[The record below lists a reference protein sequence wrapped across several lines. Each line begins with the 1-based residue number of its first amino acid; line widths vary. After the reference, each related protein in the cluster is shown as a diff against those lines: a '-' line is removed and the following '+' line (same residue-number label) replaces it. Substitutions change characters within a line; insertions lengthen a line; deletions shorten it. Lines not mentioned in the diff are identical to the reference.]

1 MLKALLGAFAL
12 VFVANGAIAF
22 DARPAAPSVGI
33 EQTTTKSYIS
43 QYGGQT
49 STQYYL
55 YTNVI
60 PLGKTVIMVYNGNSI
75 NAYVAGT
82 ITNPIPG
89 VAVQVSAGIKNHYGW
104 GNTHYTA
111 AYTWF

>member
-43 QYGGQT
+43 IYYGDT
-49 STQYYL
+49 SSSLRLWTS
-55 YTNVI
+55 VI
-60 PLGKTVIMVYNGNSI
+60 PVGKYVLCVYNGHT
-75 NAYVAGT
+75 ATAVVAGP
-82 ITNPIPG
+82 ISNPYPG
-89 VAVQVSAGIKNHYGW
+89 AAIQVSHGVKQALGMPSSAVAV
-104 GNTHYTA
+104 
-111 AYTWF
+111 AYTWN